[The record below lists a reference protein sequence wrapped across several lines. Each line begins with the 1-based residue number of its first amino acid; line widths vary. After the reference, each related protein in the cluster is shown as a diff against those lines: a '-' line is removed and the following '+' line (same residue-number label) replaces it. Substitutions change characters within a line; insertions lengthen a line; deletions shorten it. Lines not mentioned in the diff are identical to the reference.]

1 MDLLYCNVESSAY
14 KFLRPKG
21 GNYLPKG
28 SVAIRRSRDRAAFQ
42 GSILRNTPRSQIEIS
57 EPLHSHHHH
66 YGAFVPTGE
75 TYAVGSAIM
84 AGNAELNDALQELL
98 KASDLETVTERQILI
113 QLRAKFG
120 NEVVREHK
128 AFLKVGR
135 GGRVGMG
142 TGWSRVAGAHDG
154 RQLVAQPKHPF
165 W

>member
-1 MDLLYCNVESSAY
+1 
-14 KFLRPKG
+14 
-21 GNYLPKG
+21 
-28 SVAIRRSRDRAAFQ
+28 
-42 GSILRNTPRSQIEIS
+42 
-57 EPLHSHHHH
+57 
-66 YGAFVPTGE
+66 
-75 TYAVGSAIM
+75 M

-98 KASDLETVTERQILI
+98 KASDLEKVTERQILI

-135 GGRVGMG
+135 EGRVGMG